1 MYAVIK
7 TKREAKEFIDSFAKI
22 NVESISDLEKL
33 PHETVIYAVSDKK
46 GKTAYVGKAKSM
58 KSRWWAKNIEKVTH
72 STVEEYVSPNAPKY
86 VSRNSVF
93 WKPHKM
99 LEYVL
104 EEGYS
109 LSYKKMTRLEA
120 AHIELDLINLVKPKH
135 NKRMS

>member
-7 TKREAKEFIDSFAKI
+7 TKSEAKELIDSFEKI
-22 NVESISDLEKL
+22 NVESINDLEKL
-33 PHETVIYAVSDKK
+33 PRETVVYTVSDKK
-46 GKTAYVGKAKSM
+46 GNTAYVGKAVDM
-58 KSRWWAKNIEKVTH
+58 KSRWWAKNIVKVPQPA
-72 STVEEYVSPNAPKY
+72 EGEYVSPNEPKY

-93 WKPHKM
+93 WNPHKM

>member
-7 TKREAKEFIDSFAKI
+7 TKKQAKQLVDSFEKV
-22 NVESISDLEKL
+22 NVSSLDDLEKL
-33 PHETVIYAVSDKK
+33 PRETVVYAVCDKK
-46 GKTAYVGKAKSM
+46 GKTAYVGKAVDM
-58 KSRWWAKNIEKVTH
+58 KSRWWAKNIVKVPQPA
-72 STVEEYVSPNAPKY
+72 EGEYVSPNEPKY
-86 VSRNSVF
+86 ASRNSVF
-93 WKPHKM
+93 WNPHKM